1 MKTIAWFAFALAALS
16 AAARVILTNPRHKA
30 TLECGVSSFTDILQW
45 FHGEDLL
52 HSVSGKSGIPR
63 KGHFNV
69 AGRSKVRS
77 ETTLEISDVKEED
90 AGKFVCNADG
100 RREEHT
106 LLVASVWASPSAD
119 LQLGS
124 EATLHCKVS
133 GLDRDSTVRWTSPA
147 GSPHSGWLES
157 VRRSDAGTWQ
167 CVFSQDG
174 GVYSQNLAIEVQVP
188 APETTAPPSSPS
200 PSTSCLDC
208 VTRPPPS
215 AAAPLLGLSWWVW
228 LTAGGGCLAVVLLVV
243 FVVVLCERI
252 KRKRKHQV
260 MKNGRQK
267 PKSYCQCDCPAAAA
281 KPQRGRRREKP
292 SAPAL
297 QAAPLL

>member
-1 MKTIAWFAFALAALS
+1 MCFTGVIPSSALAALP

-30 TLECGVSSFTDILQW
+30 TLECGVSSFTDILQ
-45 FHGEDLL
+45 
-52 HSVSGKSGIPR
+52 
-63 KGHFNV
+63 
-69 AGRSKVRS
+69 RSKVS
-77 ETTLEISDVKEED
+77 SQTKLEISDVTEED

-106 LLVASVWASPSAD
+106 LLVASVWASPTAD

-124 EATLHCKVS
+124 EATLHCQVS
-133 GLDRDSTVRWTSPA
+133 GLDRDSAVSWTSPD
-147 GSPHSGWLES
+147 GSPHSGRLES

-167 CVFSQDG
+167 CVFSIDG
-174 GVYSQNLAIEVQVP
+174 GVYSQNLAIEVQGP
-188 APETTAPPSSPS
+188 APETVAPPSSSS

-208 VTRPPPS
+208 EYHLRSLLGVARPPPS
-215 AAAPLLGLSWWVW
+215 AAAPLLGLSRWVW
-228 LTAGGGCLAVVLLVV
+228 LTAGGGCLAVALLLV

-252 KRKRKHQV
+252 KRKKRKHRV

-281 KPQRGRRREKP
+281 KPQRGRRRETP
-292 SAPAL
+292 SAPPL
-297 QAAPLL
+297 QAPPLL